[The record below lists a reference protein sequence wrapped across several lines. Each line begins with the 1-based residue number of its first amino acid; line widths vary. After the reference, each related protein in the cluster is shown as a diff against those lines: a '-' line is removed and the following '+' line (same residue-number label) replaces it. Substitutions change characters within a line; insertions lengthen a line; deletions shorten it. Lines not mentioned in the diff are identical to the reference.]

1 MKQTEL
7 AIDLDPMKWSRLI
20 VECLCFCKIRFVTRI
35 SAFSDRAAAR
45 RRHHV
50 GRVQALTPVIA
61 PLALFCLVCL
71 LSSQSFGQGV
81 HHPFAVGANEGAAG
95 GTQGLS
101 GWILSQ
107 ESGFY
112 RLLSGA
118 IRAAKQ
124 SGAASWGLIGLSFA
138 YGIFHAAGPGHGKA
152 VIASYMLAN
161 ERALRRGL
169 VIAFGAALLQG
180 MSAIAIVG
188 LSTIVFK
195 ATAARMTSAANA
207 VEIISY
213 AGIVVLGAAL
223 VYTKGRA
230 LISAWR
236 TAPATLA
243 FAVSGG
249 SNRMF
254 VADDCTLDHVHGL
267 GCGHVHAPDPRTLD
281 AGFAWKSALL
291 TMAAAGARPCSGAIL
306 VLVFA
311 LAQGI
316 FSAGLFAVLAMS
328 LGTAITTAALASLA
342 VFAKLAAVKYSKADS
357 HRAVLAGRMFE
368 VGAAV
373 CVLALGL
380 TLLLAN
386 IAGRGLAN

>member
-1 MKQTEL
+1 
-7 AIDLDPMKWSRLI
+7 MKWSRLV
-20 VECLCFCKIRFVTRI
+20 VERSSFHKIDCVTPI
-35 SAFSDRAAAR
+35 SSLARRAAR
-45 RRHHV
+45 LRHHPTLV
-50 GRVQALTPVIA
+50 
-61 PLALFCLVCL
+61 PLLLLCIVCL
-71 LSSQSFGQGV
+71 LSSQSFAQGA
-81 HHPFAVGANEGAAG
+81 HHPFAVGANEGAAA

-124 SGAASWGLIGLSFA
+124 SGAAGWGLIGLSFA

-180 MSAIAIVG
+180 LSAIAIVG
-188 LSTIVFK
+188 LSAIVFK
-195 ATAARMTSAANA
+195 ATAARMTSAANI

-213 AGIVVLGAAL
+213 AGIVLLGVVL

-230 LISAWR
+230 LILAWR
-236 TAPATLA
+236 MAPAPLA
-243 FAVSGG
+243 LAANGG
-249 SNRMF
+249 PRMF
-254 VADDCTLDHVHGL
+254 IADDCTLDHVHGF
-267 GCGHVHAPDPRTLD
+267 GCGHVHAPDPRLLD
-281 AGFAWKSALL
+281 KGFSWKGALL
-291 TMAAAGARPCSGAIL
+291 TMVAAGARPCSGAIL

-311 LAQGI
+311 LAQNI

-328 LGTAITTAALASLA
+328 LGTAMTTSALASLA
-342 VFAKLAAVKYSKADS
+342 VFAKFAAVKYSKADS
-357 HRAVLAGRMFE
+357 HWALLAGRIFE

-380 TLLLAN
+380 ILLLAT
-386 IAGRGLAN
+386 IAGRGPAN